1 MTSSLLGSDCD
12 LDQNKSLL
20 SSWSEAV
27 PRVRRDAPSLLSGF
41 HPVMRGQ
48 GSQVLLDS
56 VGQVDRILRYTNT
69 DGALYLYEE
78 GQYYDQC

>member
-1 MTSSLLGSDCD
+1 MIVIWIKKNHCSAAVVKLCPGSDVM
-12 LDQNKSLL
+12 L
-20 SSWSEAV
+20 V
-27 PRVRRDAPSLLSGF
+27 APSLLSGF